1 VIKKP
6 TSKREKITRAWEK
19 RIAVEQSND
28 ITEMSPEIRGLVNE
42 QPLQVPKKENY
53 FCKIQNQ
60 MSHTRK
66 KKAHTKTIIYKS
78 FPLKHRHQIN
88 QRCQ

>member
-1 VIKKP
+1 MIKKP

-66 KKAHTKTIIYKS
+66 KKHILKPLFTNHFLSNIDTK
-78 FPLKHRHQIN
+78 
-88 QRCQ
+88 